1 MLSWDHHVVARQK
14 TSTGS
19 PAPSAAGEGAGSR
32 VARNVAIVAGAE
44 LAGKAATLVFTI
56 VAARSLGAAGFGAF
70 SYALA
75 FSMLL
80 ATLPSWGFDSVLIRR
95 GSADPDDLGPALAQ
109 TLALRSILAV
119 PVLLLGG
126 GLGALSRPSTE
137 ASVALM
143 LILLATVLDT
153 YGDAGRSAAGA
164 LEKRGRT
171 SVALIA
177 QRLATAV
184 LAIVLLGSGS
194 GLVTVAIVYL
204 VASVFGQLLTWR
216 ALRVLRIRPDWSAVT
231 RPQLRLM
238 WRSSFVLGIDTLVAM
253 ALFRLDAVLLGLIR
267 GDEELASYA
276 VAYRLLETV
285 LFVTWAVSRAIF
297 PAMSRAKNDSEAV
310 LLAEQGL
317 SAVAAVFVPYGA
329 LLILEGPRLLQLLF
343 GAEYTDQSALI
354 LRLLAAAPLAFAL
367 SYLASE
373 VLIARNRNR
382 AVLVSTVG
390 AAVLNIVLNAVVIP
404 LYGGPG
410 AALAT
415 TVSYAAEGMVA
426 IVLVAPTMGYLRV
439 DRALRLPVLALPPM
453 IAAMLVM
460 HLPVLVE
467 CALGGL
473 VYVLAWVPLA
483 RWLFPEQLRLVRSLA
498 KRP

>member
-1 MLSWDHHVVARQK
+1 MAV
-14 TSTGS
+14 
-19 PAPSAAGEGAGSR
+19 
-32 VARNVAIVAGAE
+32 VAGAE
-44 LAGKAATLVFTI
+44 LAGKVATLVFTI

-95 GSADPDDLGPALAQ
+95 GSADPADLGAALAQ
-109 TLALRSILAV
+109 TLALRTVLAV
-119 PVLLLGG
+119 PVLVFGG

-137 ASVALM
+137 ASVALV

-177 QRLATAV
+177 QRLSTAV
-184 LAIVLLGSGS
+184 LAIALLGSGS
-194 GLVTVAIVYL
+194 GLVAVAVVYL

-216 ALRVLRIRPDWSAVT
+216 ALRILRIRPDWSAVT
-231 RPQLRLM
+231 RAQLHLM

-285 LFVTWAVSRAIF
+285 LFVNWAVTRAIF
-297 PAMSRAKNDSEAV
+297 PAMSRARKDSEAV
-310 LLAEQGL
+310 VLAEQGL
-317 SAVAAVFVPYGA
+317 SAVATVFVPYGA

-343 GAEYTDQSALI
+343 GAEYSGQSALT

-373 VLIARNRNR
+373 TLTARKRNR
-382 AVLVSTVG
+382 AVLLSTVG
-390 AAVLNIVLNAVVIP
+390 GAVLNIAVNLVAIP

-410 AALAT
+410 AAVAT
-415 TVSYAAEGMVA
+415 TVSYAAEGFLA
-426 IVLVAPTMGYLRV
+426 ILLAGPTMGYLRV

-453 IAAMLVM
+453 IGAMLLM

-467 CALGGL
+467 CAVGGVVYL
-473 VYVLAWVPLA
+473 VTWVLLA
-483 RWLFPEQLRLVRSLA
+483 RWLFPEQLRLVRTLA
-498 KRP
+498 RRP